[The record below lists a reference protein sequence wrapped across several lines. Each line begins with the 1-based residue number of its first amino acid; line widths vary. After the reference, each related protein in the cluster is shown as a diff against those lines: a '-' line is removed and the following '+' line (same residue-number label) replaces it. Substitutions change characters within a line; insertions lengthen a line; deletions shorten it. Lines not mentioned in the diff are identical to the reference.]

1 MAEILR
7 SEAPDLAHPERP
19 ATRFPLFDGFRAVAA
34 VSVLLTHVAFDTGF
48 DVDSSWGR
56 YFARADVGV
65 AIFFLISGFLL
76 YRPFVVARF
85 DGDPRPRTGAFLW
98 RRVLRIYPAY
108 WVALVALVVIGGIE
122 VHGFTAWLR
131 FAGLVHIYW
140 TTSVFGPVAQS
151 WTLATE
157 IAFYAFLPFYALL
170 QRRVV
175 RDAAPASRKLRAE
188 LVGVLILVA
197 VTWIYRLWLWSLH
210 TDRFGVYNTWLPSWL
225 DHFALGMLL
234 AVASVWVADRRSRSP
249 AGLDRPWAPA
259 VCWLVAGT
267 AFWFVS
273 TRMGVAVDYS
283 LFTERDEMVVHVFY
297 AVVAFF
303 VLLPGVFGPQHQGAV
318 RRFLGNRVV
327 QFIGLVSYGVYLW
340 HELLIIKF
348 REWAGAP
355 ANAIGGSFGKLAV
368 AVFAGTL
375 VLAAVSYA
383 IVERPLLRRKNVVP
397 RILDR

>member
-19 ATRFPLFDGFRAVAA
+19 ATRFPLFDGYRAVAA

-234 AVASVWVADRRSRSP
+234 AVGSVWFARRGTPSWLMHR
-249 AGLDRPWAPA
+249 WMPA
-259 VCWLVAGT
+259 VSWLGAAT
-267 AFWFVS
+267 AFWLVS
-273 TRMGVAVDYS
+273 TQLGVAVNYA

-297 AVVAFF
+297 AIVA
-303 VLLPGVFGPQHQGAV
+303 VLLVLPGVFGPQDRGLI
-318 RRFLGNRVV
+318 RRALANRGV
-327 QFIGLVSYGVYLW
+327 QSVGLISYGVYLW

-355 ANAIGGSFGKLAV
+355 ANAIGGDFGKLTV
-368 AVFAGTL
+368 AVLAGTL
-375 VLAAVSYA
+375 VLASASYL
-383 IVERPLLRRKNVVP
+383 VLERPLLRRKNVVP
-397 RILDR
+397 RFLR